1 MAKILSKFITD
12 DAITSAKIAADAV
25 GSSEIAAD
33 AVGSSEIAANAVDTA
48 EINALAVST
57 AKIAADAVTDAKIRL
72 GNNAYLR
79 ARNAAN
85 SADIDTL
92 KVNAS
97 DVIEFASF
105 PQKSGTPSNN
115 DDLANKGYV
124 DAAVS
129 GSVQVA
135 KQSVVVVST
144 SNLTLSGEQ
153 TIDGVL
159 TSASRILVAGQTT
172 AANNGIYVT
181 AAGAWSRSTD
191 ADASA
196 EVLPGMMVYVAS
208 GTNYGETVWAL
219 DTLGAITLGSTS
231 LSFKKVTPIA
241 KQESFTLSAGDI
253 TNQYIDAAFTANAGS
268 MKMFVGG
275 LYMTPGVDFTLSV
288 VANVTR
294 VTFAGILAT
303 AAPAALVASD
313 LVLLDYQY

>member
-1 MAKILSKFITD
+1 MAQILSKFITD
-12 DAITSAKIAADAV
+12 DAITAAKIAT
-25 GSSEIAAD
+25 D

-48 EINALAVST
+48 EINALAVTT

-72 GNNAYLR
+72 SNNSYMR

-85 SADIDTL
+85 SADINML

-115 DDLANKGYV
+115 DDLANKSYV
-124 DAAVS
+124 DTAVS

-135 KQSVVVVST
+135 KQAVVVVST

-181 AAGAWSRSTD
+181 AAGAWSRATD
-191 ADASA
+191 ADVSA
-196 EVLPGMMVYVAS
+196 EVLPGLIVYVAS
-208 GTNYGETVWAL
+208 GTNYGETFWAL

-231 LSFKKVTPIA
+231 LSFKKITPLF
-241 KQESFTLSAGDI
+241 KQESKTLSAGDI
-253 TNQYIDAAFTANAGS
+253 TNQYVDAAFTALSGS
-268 MKMFVGG
+268 FKLFVSG
-275 LYMTPGVDFTLSV
+275 LYMVPGVDYTLSV
-288 VANVTR
+288 VSGVTR
-294 VTFAGILAT
+294 VTFAGSLAT
-303 AAPAALVASD
+303 GGNSQLVAAD
-313 LVLLDYQY
+313 VLLLDYSY

>member
-1 MAKILSKFITD
+1 MAKIISKFITD
-12 DAITSAKIAADAV
+12 DAITAAKIATDAV
-25 GSSEIAAD
+25 GSSEI
-33 AVGSSEIAANAVDTA
+33 IANAVDTA

-57 AKIAADAVTDAKIRL
+57 AKIAADAVTDTKIRL
-72 GNNAYLR
+72 SNNSYMR

-85 SADIDTL
+85 SADVNML
-92 KVNAS
+92 RVNAS
-97 DVIEFASF
+97 DIIEFASF

-115 DDLANKGYV
+115 DDLANKSYV
-124 DAAVS
+124 DTAVS

-135 KQSVVVVST
+135 KQAVVVVST

-159 TSASRILVAGQTT
+159 TSVSRVLVSGQTT

-196 EVLPGMMVYVAS
+196 EVLPGLLVYVAS
-208 GTNYGETVWAL
+208 GTNYGESIWAL

-231 LSFKKVTPIA
+231 LTFKKITPMF
-241 KQESFTLSAGDI
+241 KQESKTLSAGDI
-253 TNQYIDAAFTANAGS
+253 TNQYVDAAFTALSGS
-268 MKMFVGG
+268 FKLYVSG

-288 VANVTR
+288 VSGVTR

-303 AAPAALVASD
+303 AGAAALVASD
-313 LVLLDYQY
+313 VILLDYSY